1 MLCRPSSQLGS
12 GTSFEGPGK
21 GQAIKVPQITFLTGC
36 AILAEDLCDLATAM
50 TGKGVCQACKFR
62 RRLGFSKSPDRREIA
77 VAAVYECRC
86 GFASGTAVGFQRHIA
101 RYKGDLPDEAR
112 FISSATSLA
121 RLQRVQMSLCR
132 GDRQAS
138 HGQ

>member
-1 MLCRPSSQLGS
+1 MPSSQLGS
-12 GTSFEGPGK
+12 GTSFEGPGTTQ
-21 GQAIKVPQITFLTGC
+21 GQAIKVPQTTFVTGC
-36 AILAEDLCDLATAM
+36 AKLAEDLCALATAM
-50 TGKGVCQACKFR
+50 TGKRVCRACKFR
-62 RRLGFSKSPDRREIA
+62 RRLGISKSPDMHEIG

-112 FISSATSLA
+112 FSSSATSVS
-121 RLQRVQMSLCR
+121 RLHRVQMSVRR

>member
-12 GTSFEGPGK
+12 GTSLERPGNP
-21 GQAIKVPQITFLTGC
+21 AIKLPQTKFVTGC
-36 AILAEDLCDLATAM
+36 AVLAEDLCDLASAM
-50 TGKGVCQACKFR
+50 TGKGVCRACYFR
-62 RRLGFSKSPDRREIA
+62 RRLGISKSPDEREIA

-112 FISSATSLA
+112 FSSSATSVA
-121 RLQRVQMSLCR
+121 R
-132 GDRQAS
+132 
-138 HGQ
+138 